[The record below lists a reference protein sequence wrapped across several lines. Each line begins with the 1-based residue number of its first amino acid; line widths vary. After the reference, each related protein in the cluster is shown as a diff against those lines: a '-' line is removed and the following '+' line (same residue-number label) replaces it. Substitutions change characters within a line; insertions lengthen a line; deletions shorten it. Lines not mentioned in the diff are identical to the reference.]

1 MLLSCKSPPVTVV
14 LGIRPSST
22 RNLGFPCC
30 NSFVLFLSNIHLC
43 CFPSVCS
50 LHQHSFLSPGESAN
64 GSISQARPDRCPF
77 PGGEARGGGGGGVAG
92 GPRGLGRNL
101 PLGRKAPISGAGR
114 WGTRAKVSALLPSPR
129 LGLRILPP
137 MCWARTALGLGAQ
150 PWGPPHFKPSA
161 STPAGSQADPGRE
174 ISLALLNSTRRNV
187 FA

>member
-77 PGGEARGGGGGGVAG
+77 PGGEARGGGGGGGGGGAAG
-92 GPRGLGRNL
+92 VGEKSPSGEESSHFRGWEVGHQSEGLGPPAL
-101 PLGRKAPISGAGR
+101 PAPWPSHPATNVLGQDCPGSG
-114 WGTRAKVSALLPSPR
+114 
-129 LGLRILPP
+129 
-137 MCWARTALGLGAQ
+137 RTALGA
-150 PWGPPHFKPSA
+150 PPL
-161 STPAGSQADPGRE
+161 QAFCFHTGG
-174 ISLALLNSTRRNV
+174 ISS
-187 FA
+187 

>member
-77 PGGEARGGGGGGVAG
+77 PGGEARGGGGGGWRG
-92 GPRGLGRNL
+92 GRGG
-101 PLGRKAPISGAGR
+101 
-114 WGTRAKVSALLPSPR
+114 WG
-129 LGLRILPP
+129 
-137 MCWARTALGLGAQ
+137 
-150 PWGPPHFKPSA
+150 
-161 STPAGSQADPGRE
+161 E
-174 ISLALLNSTRRNV
+174 ISLWGGKLPFPGLGGGAPERRSRPSCPPRALAFASCHQCAGPGLPWVWAHSLGGPPTSSLLLPHRRDLKLILEGKSV
-187 FA
+187 